1 MRKNL
6 LPVLALLTGTLFLF
20 LGNGLHSLL
29 MPMRGATEG
38 YSETVLGFFGTSWA
52 AGFVLGCIFAR
63 RLVKRIGHVRAFS
76 GFISII
82 AITALATGIYVDPT
96 FWILSRAI
104 TGFSSAATAMIIE
117 SWLNERATNESRG
130 MIFSFYISITLLGV
144 VGGQMTVAFA
154 DIKMQTLFLMA
165 GIYYCF
171 AMLPTLVSNAQSP
184 APLNEIKLDLV
195 ALYKNSPV
203 SFIGILLVGIANGA
217 WGTLGAVFGA
227 KAGLSTGDIALMMT
241 ITIFAGAA
249 MQIPAGR
256 MSDRMDRRYVLAILS
271 AVAFLAGFQ
280 LLVIQPTNVMTLL
293 ILIGVYGATANALYP
308 IAVAHANDF
317 AKSSDFVAISG
328 GLLLLYG
335 IGTVIG
341 PTVGG
346 PVMQNLGPY
355 SLFGVTAIAHVLI
368 VAYAILRSRRR
379 APVPVG
385 ERDSYQSVSS
395 GTTVTPES
403 LALNPRAAPLP
414 EEAVVAE
421 AAPVVE
427 PAPAAQAATD
437 EALPAEDDKAN
448 LGPGK
453 PTAEPA

>member
-1 MRKNL
+1 MRQNL
-6 LPVLALLTGTLFLF
+6 FSVLALLTGTLFLF

-29 MPMRGATEG
+29 MPMRGAVEG
-38 YSETVLGFFGTSWA
+38 YSEIVLGFFGTSWA

-82 AITALATGIYVDPT
+82 AITALATGIVVDPT
-96 FWILSRAI
+96 FWILSRAV

-154 DIKMQTLFLMA
+154 DINVQTLFLMA

-171 AMLPTLVSNAQSP
+171 AMLPTLVSNAQTP
-184 APLNEIKLDLV
+184 KPLSEVKLDLV
-195 ALYKNSPV
+195 ALYRNSPV
-203 SFIGILLVGIANGA
+203 SFFGILLVGIANGA

-227 KAGLSTGDIALMMT
+227 KAGLSTGDVALMMT

-271 AVAFLAGFQ
+271 GVAFIAGFQ
-280 LLVIQPTNVMTLL
+280 LFIIQPGNVMTLL
-293 ILIGVYGATANALYP
+293 ILIGVYGAAANALYP

-355 SLFGVTAIAHVLI
+355 SLFAVTALSHILI
-368 VAYAILRSRRR
+368 VAYALIRSRMR

-385 ERDSYQSVSS
+385 ARDSYQSVSS

-403 LALNPRAAPLP
+403 LSLNPRAQPLP
-414 EEAVVAE
+414 EAE
-421 AAPVVE
+421 AEANVE
-427 PAPAAQAATD
+427 PVKD
-437 EALPAEDDKAN
+437 
-448 LGPGK
+448 G
-453 PTAEPA
+453 AEPA

>member
-1 MRKNL
+1 MRQNL
-6 LPVLALLTGTLFLF
+6 FSVLALLTGTLFLF

-29 MPMRGATEG
+29 MPMRGAVEG
-38 YSETVLGFFGTSWA
+38 YSETILGFFGTSWA

-82 AITALATGIYVDPT
+82 AITALATGLAVDPT
-96 FWILSRAI
+96 VWILSRAV

-144 VGGQMTVAFA
+144 VGGQMTVALA
-154 DIKMQTLFLMA
+154 DINTQTLFLMA

-171 AMLPTLVSNAQSP
+171 AMLPTLVSNAQTP
-184 APLNEIKLDLV
+184 KPLNEVKLDLV
-195 ALYKNSPV
+195 ALYRNSPV
-203 SFIGILLVGIANGA
+203 SFVGILLVGIANGA

-227 KAGLSTGDIALMMT
+227 KAGLSTGDVALMMT

-271 AVAFLAGFQ
+271 GVAFIAGFQ
-280 LLVIQPTNVMTLL
+280 IFIIQPANVMTLL

-346 PVMQNLGPY
+346 PVMEYLGPY
-355 SLFGVTAIAHVLI
+355 ALFAVTALPHILI
-368 VAYAILRSRRR
+368 VVYAIMRSRMR

-403 LALNPRAAPLP
+403 LALNPRAQPLP
-414 EEAVVAE
+414 DAE
-421 AAPVVE
+421 ASAGE
-427 PAPAAQAATD
+427 MPAKD
-437 EALPAEDDKAN
+437 GRE
-448 LGPGK
+448 
-453 PTAEPA
+453 TA

>member
-1 MRKNL
+1 MRQNL
-6 LPVLALLTGTLFLF
+6 LSVLALLTGTLFLF

-29 MPMRGATEG
+29 MPMRGAVEG

-82 AITALATGIYVDPT
+82 AITALATGIAVDPT
-96 FWILSRAI
+96 FWILSRAA

-154 DIKMQTLFLMA
+154 DIKVQTLFLMA

-171 AMLPTLVSNAQSP
+171 AMLPTLVSNAQTP
-184 APLNEIKLDLV
+184 KPLNEVKLDLV
-195 ALYKNSPV
+195 ALYRNSPV
-203 SFIGILLVGIANGA
+203 SFVGILLVGIANGA

-227 KAGLSTGDIALMMT
+227 KAGLSTGDVALMMT

-271 AVAFLAGFQ
+271 AVAFIAGFQ
-280 LLVIQPTNVMTLL
+280 LFAIQPVNVMTLL
-293 ILIGVYGATANALYP
+293 ILIGVYGAAANALYP

-346 PVMQNLGPY
+346 PVMQYLGPY
-355 SLFGVTAIAHVLI
+355 SLFAVTASSHILI
-368 VAYAILRSRRR
+368 VAYAIIRSRMR

-403 LALNPRAAPLP
+403 LALNPRAQPLP
-414 EEAVVAE
+414 EPQAGGN
-421 AAPVVE
+421 VE
-427 PAPAAQAATD
+427 PVKD
-437 EALPAEDDKAN
+437 
-448 LGPGK
+448 G
-453 PTAEPA
+453 AEPA

>member
-1 MRKNL
+1 MAQSQPREFRLMRQNL
-6 LPVLALLTGTLFLF
+6 FSVLALLTGTLFLF

-29 MPMRGATEG
+29 MPMRGAVEG

-82 AITALATGIYVDPT
+82 AITALATGIVVDPT
-96 FWILSRAI
+96 FWILSRAV

-154 DIKMQTLFLMA
+154 DINVQTLFLMA

-171 AMLPTLVSNAQSP
+171 AMLPTLVSNAQTP
-184 APLNEIKLDLV
+184 KPLSEVKLDLV
-195 ALYKNSPV
+195 ALYRNSPV
-203 SFIGILLVGIANGA
+203 SFFGILLVGIANGA

-227 KAGLSTGDIALMMT
+227 KAGLATGDVALMMT

-271 AVAFLAGFQ
+271 GVAFIAGFQ
-280 LLVIQPTNVMTLL
+280 LFLIQPGNVMTLL
-293 ILIGVYGATANALYP
+293 ILIGVYGAAANALYP

-346 PVMQNLGPY
+346 PVMQYLGPY
-355 SLFGVTAIAHVLI
+355 SLFAVTAISHILI
-368 VAYAILRSRRR
+368 VAYAMVRSRMR

-403 LALNPRAAPLP
+403 LSLNPRAQPLP
-414 EEAVVAE
+414 EPEAE
-421 AAPVVE
+421 ANVE
-427 PAPAAQAATD
+427 SVQD
-437 EALPAEDDKAN
+437 GAERA
-448 LGPGK
+448 
-453 PTAEPA
+453 